1 MPQPRDRPLLTYA
14 SAEDSLTLTGK
25 STSVSCGV
33 AALFSLV
40 LVHTSFCV
48 PSKSLFPQSHGNSL
62 IKSQGPSKSNS
73 LGVLS
78 PFARS
83 SGWKISVGP
92 RTFATVG
99 EFFRI
104 LVLQFVDHLLGG
116 SVVELMATF
125 SKRTHATNLTSQ
137 VFCSQSFCPCGGSL
151 LTCASAGVTQ
161 TLKIGLAQP
170 LVGRSL
176 ILSLGPGH
184 A

>member
-1 MPQPRDRPLLTYA
+1 MAQPRDRPLLTYA

-25 STSVSCGV
+25 STSISCGV

-48 PSKSLFPQSHGNSL
+48 PSKSLFPQPRGNSF
-62 IKSQGPSKSNS
+62 IKSQGPSKSNP

-83 SGWKISVGP
+83 SGWEISVGP
-92 RTFATVG
+92 RTFATMG
-99 EFFRI
+99 EFIRI
-104 LVLQFVDHLLGG
+104 FVLQFVDHLLGG

-125 SKRTHATNLTSQ
+125 SKWTYATNLTSP
-137 VFCSQSFCPCGGSL
+137 VFCSQSLCPCGGSL
-151 LTCASAGVTQ
+151 LTCSSAGDTQ
-161 TLKIGLAQP
+161 TLKIDLAQP
-170 LVGRSL
+170 LVGGSL
-176 ILSLGPGH
+176 ILFLGPGH